1 MWLVVPKQLIL
12 SPQLKDHMVSGAK
25 QLILSPQLKD
35 HMVSGAKTI
44 NTITTTEGSY
54 G

>member
-1 MWLVVPKQLIL
+1 MVSGAKQLIL

-35 HMVSGAKTI
+35 HVVSGAKTI